1 MLNRLLEHAHRQGF
15 RSEPGFARKT
25 VRWAVCCDPQ
35 TRFTGVVP
43 VGEDR
48 RGLPY
53 DYCPHL
59 AQNELIAGGETR
71 SQFLIESLQTI
82 ALYRKDN
89 ASADEEE
96 KSQQKQAYFVRLLNE
111 ASVVAPWLAPA
122 AVMLQDKAQ
131 LANIRSELERQKAK
145 PTDTATVMIE
155 EINPLERD
163 EWHAWWRAFR
173 AGLSKEAKAN
183 GEDATQMRCLLSGEL
198 IIPAGTHPKVRGL
211 AGMGGLGMG
220 DVFAGFDKEA
230 FQSFG
235 LKQSANAA
243 VSDEIA
249 TAYVETLNRLIKD
262 HSVKLANSLAV
273 YWFKNSVKRENDPLA
288 FLYAPFGAEEA
299 SDDTPPVGAETQVR
313 KLLEALRIG
322 ERPDLLGNEYYS
334 FLLSGAAGR
343 VMVRDWLEG
352 TFKDLA
358 AHVDEWFGQTSITA
372 IGGKRLA
379 RERGLESIVT
389 AVLPRRKPGQ
399 KYDDWVK
406 PIGTLTR
413 ELWRCALTGKR
424 FPYAFIARLVLVLRS
439 CWIELEEAGAREQPM
454 LLSLLYRRMGLIKAY
469 HQRNLGDE
477 TMQPYLNP
485 EHTDPAYHC
494 GRLLAVLA
502 RLQRAALGDVGAGVV
517 QRYYSAASQTP
528 ALVIGRLISNAK
540 NHLGKLRGGRP
551 YWFEQQI
558 AEIMGR
564 IADMPPRTLD
574 LERQSL
580 FALGYYQQ
588 LAKLNS
594 RETKHS
600 IEDDESNPDA

>member
-1 MLNRLLEHAHRQGF
+1 MLNRLLEHARREGL

-43 VGEDR
+43 LGDDR
-48 RGLPY
+48 PGLSF
-53 DYCPHL
+53 DQCPHL
-59 AQNELIAGGETR
+59 AQNEMIAGGETR
-71 SQFLIESLQTI
+71 SQFLIESLQTL
-82 ALYRKDN
+82 ALYSKEN
-89 ASADEEE
+89 ASADEKE

-111 ASVVAPWLAPA
+111 ASAVAPWLAAA
-122 AVMLQDKAQ
+122 AVMLQDKTH
-131 LANIRSELERQKAK
+131 LASIRSKLERQKAK
-145 PTDTATVMIE
+145 PTDTATIMVGD
-155 EINPLERD
+155 INPLERD
-163 EWHAWWRAFR
+163 EWHAWWRTFR
-173 AGLSKEAKAN
+173 AGLSKGARAN
-183 GEDATQMRCLLSGEL
+183 PENTTRMRCLLSGEL
-198 IIPAGTHPKVRGL
+198 IVPAGTHPKVKGL
-211 AGMGGLGMG
+211 AGVGGLGMG
-220 DVFAGFDKEA
+220 DVLAGFDKEA

-235 LKQSANAA
+235 LEQSANAA
-243 VSDEIA
+243 MSEDIA

-262 HSVKLANSLAV
+262 HSVKLANTVAV
-273 YWFKNSVKRENDPLA
+273 YWYKTSVRQENDPLA
-288 FLYAPFGAEEA
+288 FLYVPSGTEEA
-299 SDDTPPVGAETQVR
+299 PDENPPVGAETQVR
-313 KLLEALRIG
+313 KLLEALRTG
-322 ERPDLLGNEYYS
+322 ERPDLLDNEYYA

-358 AHVDEWFGQTSITA
+358 AHVEEWFVQTSITA

-389 AVLPRRKPGQ
+389 AVLPRRKPSQ
-399 KYDDWVK
+399 KYGDWVT
-406 PIGTLTR
+406 PIGNLTR

-424 FPYAFIARLVLVLRS
+424 FPYALIARFVLVLRPY
-439 CWIELEEAGAREQPM
+439 WIELEETSAREQPM
-454 LLSLLYRRMGLIKAY
+454 LLSLLYRRVALIKAY
-469 HQRNLGDE
+469 HQRNLGDAA
-477 TMQPYLNP
+477 MQPYLNP

-540 NHLGKLRGGRP
+540 NHLGKLKGGRP

-564 IADMPPRTLD
+564 IGDMPPRTLD

-588 LAKLNS
+588 LAKLNA
-594 RETKHS
+594 RETKDS
-600 IEDDESNPDA
+600 IEDNESNPDE